1 MRITTWPLYFLF
13 LSFMTA
19 AILSIG
25 RENNVLYYQ
34 SSLISMSAI
43 LLVMMLVKY
52 REFFSFNT
60 LDAIFLVSISSLI
73 SLSMLFYSE
82 PMGVV
87 LFLLFFSFVVYFKM
101 IKLSVVRLLGVVNI
115 TYLFYLLLSIVS
127 YSGLIFAQE
136 PDALNSFIKEYG
148 FISFETLYGLEGS
161 TASIDSYSTLIIL
174 LNLFLNK
181 KSSRYL
187 IIMIAFFAL
196 LWTTRFTP
204 IIMFLFSIIS
214 YVVVRNRVLAVFALC
229 SIFLAFFS
237 FSFLEMFY
245 PNESFFITNIPNSV
259 ILNIATHG
267 RTFIWSEQ
275 LESIANNFNGLDFL
289 IGNYKYAEVLIP
301 WGEGSTS
308 NSHNSFF
315 SLFFRIGIAAIFMIL
330 FFIRKIFYNFDR
342 RTFPVIFGIFLSATT
357 NGTVFYVGNPV
368 FLLVLIY
375 LTYFYKEYNIV
386 K

>member
-214 YVVVRNRVLAVFALC
+214 YVVVRNRFLAVLAIS
-229 SIFLAFFS
+229 SIFLGFFS

-315 SLFFRIGIAAIFMIL
+315 SLFFRIGIAAIFMII

>member
-214 YVVVRNRVLAVFALC
+214 YVVVRNRILAVLAIS
-229 SIFLAFFS
+229 SIFLGFFS

-245 PNESFFITNIPNSV
+245 PNESFFIENIPNSV
-259 ILNIATHG
+259 ILNVATHG

-275 LESIANNFNGLDFL
+275 LENIANNFNGLDFL

>member
-1 MRITTWPLYFLF
+1 MTTWPLYFLF
-13 LSFMTA
+13 LSFMIA
-19 AILSIG
+19 AILSIS
-25 RENNVLYYQ
+25 REDNLLYYLF
-34 SSLISMSAI
+34 SLISISAI
-43 LLVMMLVKY
+43 LFAIILVKS
-52 REFFSFNT
+52 RKFFSFNT
-60 LDAIFLVSISSLI
+60 LDAIFLVSISSLV
-73 SLSMLFYSE
+73 SLSMLFCFD

-87 LFLLFFSFVVYFKM
+87 LFLLFLSFVVYFKM
-101 IKLSVVRLLGVVNI
+101 IKLSVVRLLRVVNI
-115 TYLFYLLLSIVS
+115 TYLFYLLLSIIS

-161 TASIDSYSTLIIL
+161 TASIDSYSALIIL
-174 LNLFLNK
+174 VNLFLNK
-181 KSSRYL
+181 KLSRYMM
-187 IIMIAFFAL
+187 IIIALFAL
-196 LWTTRFTP
+196 LLTTRFTP

-214 YVVVRNRVLAVFALC
+214 YVVVRNRILAVLAIS
-229 SIFLAFFS
+229 SIFLGFFS

-245 PNESFFITNIPNSV
+245 PNESFFIENIPNSV
-259 ILNIATHG
+259 ILNVATHG

-275 LESIANNFNGLDFL
+275 LENIANNFNGLDFL

>member
-1 MRITTWPLYFLF
+1 MRMTTWPLYFLF
-13 LSFMTA
+13 LSFMIA
-19 AILSIG
+19 AILSIS
-25 RENNVLYYQ
+25 REDNLLYYLF
-34 SSLISMSAI
+34 SLISISAI
-43 LLVMMLVKY
+43 LFAIILVKS
-52 REFFSFNT
+52 RKFFSFNT
-60 LDAIFLVSISSLI
+60 LDAIFLVSISSLV
-73 SLSMLFYSE
+73 SLSMLFCFD

-87 LFLLFFSFVVYFKM
+87 LFLLFLSFVVYFKM
-101 IKLSVVRLLGVVNI
+101 IKLSVVRLLRVVNI
-115 TYLFYLLLSIVS
+115 TYLFYLLLSIIS

-161 TASIDSYSTLIIL
+161 TASIDSYSALIIL
-174 LNLFLNK
+174 VNLFLNK
-181 KSSRYL
+181 KLSRYMM
-187 IIMIAFFAL
+187 IIIALFAL
-196 LWTTRFTP
+196 LLTTRFTP

-214 YVVVRNRVLAVFALC
+214 YVVVRNRILAVLAIS
-229 SIFLAFFS
+229 SIFLGFFS

-245 PNESFFITNIPNSV
+245 PNESFFIENIPNSV
-259 ILNIATHG
+259 ILNVATHG

>member
-1 MRITTWPLYFLF
+1 MI
-13 LSFMTA
+13 A
-19 AILSIG
+19 AILSIS
-25 RENNVLYYQ
+25 REDNLLYYLF
-34 SSLISMSAI
+34 SLISISAI
-43 LLVMMLVKY
+43 LFAIILVKS
-52 REFFSFNT
+52 RKFFSFNT
-60 LDAIFLVSISSLI
+60 LDAIFLVSISSLV
-73 SLSMLFYSE
+73 SLSMLFCFD

-87 LFLLFFSFVVYFKM
+87 LFLLFLSFVVYFKM
-101 IKLSVVRLLGVVNI
+101 IKLSVVRLLRVVNI
-115 TYLFYLLLSIVS
+115 TYLFYLLLSIIS

-161 TASIDSYSTLIIL
+161 TASIDSYSALIIL
-174 LNLFLNK
+174 VNLFLNK
-181 KSSRYL
+181 KLSRYMM
-187 IIMIAFFAL
+187 IIIALFAL
-196 LWTTRFTP
+196 LLTTRFTP

-214 YVVVRNRVLAVFALC
+214 YVVVRNRILAVLAIS
-229 SIFLAFFS
+229 SIFLGFFS

-245 PNESFFITNIPNSV
+245 PNESFFIENIPNSV
-259 ILNIATHG
+259 ILNVATHG

>member
-1 MRITTWPLYFLF
+1 MTTWPLYFLF
-13 LSFMTA
+13 LSFMIA
-19 AILSIG
+19 AILSIS
-25 RENNVLYYQ
+25 REDNLLYYLF
-34 SSLISMSAI
+34 SLISISAI
-43 LLVMMLVKY
+43 LFPILLVKS
-52 REFFSFNT
+52 RKFFSFNT
-60 LDAIFLVSISSLI
+60 LDAIFLVSISSLV
-73 SLSMLFYSE
+73 SLSMLFYFD
-82 PMGVV
+82 PMGVI
-87 LFLLFFSFVVYFKM
+87 LFLLFLSFVVYFKM
-101 IKLSVVRLLGVVNI
+101 IKLSVVRLLRVVNI
-115 TYLFYLLLSIVS
+115 TYLFYLLLSIIS

-174 LNLFLNK
+174 VNLFLNK
-181 KSSRYL
+181 KLSRYM
-187 IIMIAFFAL
+187 IIIIALFAL

-214 YVVVRNRVLAVFALC
+214 YVVVRNRFLAVLAIS
-229 SIFLAFFS
+229 SIFLGFFS

-245 PNESFFITNIPNSV
+245 PNESFFIANIPNSV
-259 ILNIATHG
+259 ILNVATHG

-275 LESIANNFNGLDFL
+275 LESIVNNFNRLDFL
-289 IGNYKYAEVLIP
+289 TGNYKYAEVLIP

>member
-1 MRITTWPLYFLF
+1 MTTWPLYFLF
-13 LSFMTA
+13 LSFMIA
-19 AILSIG
+19 AILSIS
-25 RENNVLYYQ
+25 REDNLLYYLF
-34 SSLISMSAI
+34 SLISISAI
-43 LLVMMLVKY
+43 LFAIILVKS
-52 REFFSFNT
+52 RKFFSFNT
-60 LDAIFLVSISSLI
+60 LDAIFLVSISSLV
-73 SLSMLFYSE
+73 SLSMLFCFD

-87 LFLLFFSFVVYFKM
+87 LFLLFLSFVVYFKM
-101 IKLSVVRLLGVVNI
+101 IKLSVVRLLRVVNI
-115 TYLFYLLLSIVS
+115 TYLFYLLLSIIS

-161 TASIDSYSTLIIL
+161 TASIDSYSALIIL
-174 LNLFLNK
+174 VNLFLNK
-181 KSSRYL
+181 KLSRYMM
-187 IIMIAFFAL
+187 IIIALFAL
-196 LWTTRFTP
+196 LLTTRFTP

-214 YVVVRNRVLAVFALC
+214 YVVVRNRILAVLAIS
-229 SIFLAFFS
+229 SIFLGFFS

-245 PNESFFITNIPNSV
+245 PNESFFIENIPNSV
-259 ILNIATHG
+259 ILNVATHG